1 MKKASLL
8 LSALVLMSLAFTN
21 CATIIHGSRQNVSIS
36 SNPSKAVVVIDN
48 DNRGVTPV
56 TVRLSRKDHHTIHIN
71 LEGYLPYETK
81 LTSKVDGWIAGNI
94 VFGGLIGLAIDAAS
108 GSMYRLTPDQIQAE
122 LRNQSASVVKDQDG
136 IFLTVVMQPRSDW
149 QKVGQLERAN

>member
-1 MKKASLL
+1 MKRTNLL
-8 LSALVLMSLAFTN
+8 LSALVLMSLVFTN
-21 CATIIHGSRQNVSIS
+21 CATIIHGSRQNISIS

-48 DNRGVTPV
+48 VDKGMTPV
-56 TVRLSRKDHHTIHIN
+56 TVRLTRKDHHTIQIN
-71 LEGYLPYETK
+71 LAGYLPYETK
-81 LTSKVDGWIAGNI
+81 LTSKVDGWIVGNI

-122 LRNQSASVVKDQDG
+122 LRNQSVSVVQAKDG
-136 IFLTVVMQPRSDW
+136 IFLTVVMQPERDW